1 MAWTIGRKTW
11 RLIGLFLFSLLCFD
25 SSPAKPISLAKTLS
39 PSFLL
44 TSTSKKVKIGLS
56 DAQAM
61 FEGTNIN
68 ENVAFT
74 KDYVQA
80 LAEYANWSY
89 EYVPGDWD
97 TLLSDLSDGTIDLLL
112 DVTKT
117 DARTAYYNFSSES
130 MGTEM
135 VYLYGPS
142 DTSLSYND
150 FSGFNNKVVGYEDG
164 STIVDSLQKFADQ
177 NGFAFTRKAYANNA
191 AIFAGLDAKEVDLAV
206 TTNYFTIP
214 SAHSF
219 LSKCMPAPVY
229 IATSKKARANLQQE
243 VDDAMGLLFSY
254 NPGFNSDL
262 YEYHFGKTL
271 SSTAFSADEKAYIAK
286 NPTINVF
293 YENSW
298 APFEYQ
304 KNNQAMGITPD
315 VVRAIGQETGL
326 NFQFILNSSTSAI
339 YTDIDTSPHDTI
351 MAVSYSY
358 TWANSHDLLATQ
370 PYVNGSVLEVL
381 KDASTE
387 PTTVAVVSSGY
398 LANQIAIHYPE
409 LQQIPFDNF
418 DQAMEAVRKGEAGC
432 TFLNFFQSTYYRS
445 MFNYESFTYRP
456 VAEMN
461 QALSLGVTTKSDP
474 VLLQVLSKALQRL
487 STTTLQS
494 ILSSNSV
501 YNEPYSLSTMLRRN
515 PVQGALLI
523 ALIVLLLCILLFSI
537 VTSESRKRRAHAL
550 AVAKA
555 EADKANAAK
564 SEFLS
569 RMSHDIR
576 TPLNGIVGMTYLAEK
591 ENTSPAVAD
600 YLGKIDAS
608 SKFLLSLVNDILD
621 MSKAES
627 GEILL
632 HPEGYPCTELADY
645 LNAVFTPL
653 VGKKHQNLIFDL
665 PHDEKRVPLLDKLRI
680 NQILFN
686 LLSNAV
692 KFTPENGKINC
703 TMKQIDKSDGNC
715 ELTFEVQDNGIG
727 MSPEFLKVIFDTFTQ
742 EERNDNIRQSQG
754 TGLGMAIAKRL
765 VDAMKGTISV
775 ISVQGK
781 GSTFT
786 IVLPASTISEEDYRS
801 AKEETRHESDSATG
815 CLKGKRILLCE
826 DNVLNQ
832 EIARKLLSAKGIE
845 VTVAKDGSEG
855 LALYQA
861 SNAKPYDLI
870 LMDLRMPNMTGYEA
884 TEAIRKCANPD
895 AKSIPIIAMTA
906 DAFGEDVQKCLASG
920 MNAHIA
926 KPIDPERLYE
936 TLVQYLG
943 PAKTISCPKADT
955 SKRGP

>member
-1 MAWTIGRKTW
+1 LLGKFVK
-11 RLIGLFLFSLLCFD
+11 RLAALSVFCFFSFLCF
-25 SSPAKPISLAKTLS
+25 SPEPSSSISPAKALS
-39 PSFLL
+39 PSFLFTT
-44 TSTSKKVKIGLS
+44 TSSKVKIGLP
-56 DAQAM
+56 DAQDTG
-61 FEGTNIN
+61 EGTSLN

-89 EYVPGDWD
+89 EYVPGDWS
-97 TLLSDLSDGTIDLLL
+97 TLLSDLTAGTIDVLL

-117 DARTAYYNFSSES
+117 DERTNYYNFSSES

-135 VYLYGPS
+135 VCLYGPS
-142 DTSLSYND
+142 DTTLSYND
-150 FSGFNNKVVGYEDG
+150 YSGFNGKVVGYEDG
-164 STIVDSLQKFADQ
+164 STNVDALQTYADQ
-177 NGFAFTRKAYANNA
+177 NGFTFTRKAYANNA
-191 AIFAGLDAKEVDLAV
+191 AIFTGLDAKEVDLAV
-206 TTNYFTIP
+206 TNNFFTIP
-214 SAHSF
+214 SPHS
-219 LSKCMPAPVY
+219 LLAKCMPAPVY
-229 IATSKKARANLQQE
+229 IATSKKARANLQRE

-262 YEYHFGKTL
+262 YEYHFGQTL
-271 SSTAFSADEKAYIAK
+271 SSTAFSAEEKAYMAK
-286 NPTINVF
+286 KSTINVY
-293 YENSW
+293 YESSW

-304 KNNQAMGITPD
+304 KDNQASGITPD
-315 VVRAIGQETGL
+315 VVRAIAKETGL
-326 NFQFILNSSTSAI
+326 NFEFVLSSSTSAI
-339 YTDIDTSPHDTI
+339 YNNIDGSPRDTI

-358 TWANSHDLLATQ
+358 TWANSHDLLVTQ
-370 PYVNGSVLEVL
+370 PYVNGSVLQVL
-381 KDASTE
+381 KSASVD
-387 PTTVAVVSSGY
+387 PKTVAVVSSGY
-398 LANQIAIHYPE
+398 LANQISIFYPE
-409 LQQIPFDNF
+409 LQQVSFENF
-418 DQAMEAVRKGEAGC
+418 DQAIEAVRKGEVDC

-445 MFNYESFTYRP
+445 MFNYENFTYRP

-461 QALSLGVTTKSDP
+461 QVLSLGVTTKSDQ
-474 VLLQVLSKALQRL
+474 VLLHVLSKALQRL

-501 YNEPYSLSTMLRRN
+501 YSEPYSLSTMLRRN
-515 PVQGALLI
+515 PIQGALI
-523 ALIVLLLCILLFSI
+523 ISLIVLLFGILIFTI
-537 VTSESRKRRAHAL
+537 ATSESRKRRARAL
-550 AVAKA
+550 ALAKA
-555 EADKANAAK
+555 EAEKANAAK

-600 YLGKIDAS
+600 YLSKIDSS

-627 GEILL
+627 GEIHL
-632 HPEGYPCTELADY
+632 HPEGYPCSELSDY

-653 VGKKHQNLIFDL
+653 INNKHQTLSFDI

-680 NQILFN
+680 NQVLFN

-692 KFTPENGKINC
+692 KFTRENGKISC
-703 TMKQIDKSDGNC
+703 TMKQTDKEDGSC
-715 ELTFEVQDNGIG
+715 ELFYEVKDNGIG
-727 MSPEFLKVIFDTFTQ
+727 ISPEFLKVIFDPFTQ

-775 ISVQGK
+775 TSVQGQ

-786 IVLPASTISEEDYRS
+786 IVLPASTISEEDYLA
-801 AKEETRHESDSATG
+801 AKEAARHESDTTTG

-832 EIARKLLSAKGIE
+832 EIARKLLAAKGID

-855 LALYQA
+855 LALFQA
-861 SNAKPYDLI
+861 SSAKPYDLI
-870 LMDLRMPNMTGYEA
+870 LMDLRMPKMTGYEA
-884 TEAIRKCANPD
+884 TEAIRKSANPD

-906 DAFGEDVQKCLASG
+906 DAFGEDIQKCLASG

-926 KPIDPERLYE
+926 KPIDPNHLYE
-936 TLVQYLG
+936 TLAEYLG
-943 PAKTISCPKADT
+943 SAKPI
-955 SKRGP
+955 